1 MGWQDQAEKFPCKTD
16 LHLKPGIPTHLPT
29 LEYPHM
35 TKLLEKK
42 HPFPPRVVKMQE
54 IFLLRNRFRQLRHS
68 DPKLGEAG
76 KPKHDKQFHIILMQK
91 NGN

>member
-1 MGWQDQAEKFPCKTD
+1 MSKKYLLPRFVL
-16 LHLKPGIPTHLPT
+16 LHPPT
-29 LEYPHM
+29 LEDPHM

-42 HPFPPRVVKMQE
+42 HPFLPHIVLMQE
-54 IFLLRNRFRQLRHS
+54 IFLFRNTFRQLRHS
-68 DPKLGEAG
+68 DPELGEAG